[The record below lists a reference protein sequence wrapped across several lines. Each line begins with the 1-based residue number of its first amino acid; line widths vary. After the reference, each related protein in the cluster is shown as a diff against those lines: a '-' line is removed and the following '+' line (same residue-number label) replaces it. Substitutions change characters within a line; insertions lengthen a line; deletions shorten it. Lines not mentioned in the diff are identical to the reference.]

1 MMNKKFL
8 KRNKKILKRKIK
20 FLRDPLRNFIKD
32 KRHQRNNLYAY
43 YYQHLKVVDKTVLY
57 ESRDGKSM
65 TDSPLA
71 IFEYLLHHPKYKD
84 YTHIWSIEEFEM
96 LQPIMNK
103 YKGYKN
109 VVFVKRNTKDYLK
122 YLATAKYLINNST
135 FQSFFICKEEQIYI
149 NTWHGTPLKYM
160 GFDIP
165 GNPAHSQNVLRNFLS
180 SSYLISPNEHTT
192 NMFLNSYKLKHIF
205 SGKII
210 EEGYPRIDLTLNTNP
225 FEFKKNLQSLG
236 VSLSLEKKTIVYA
249 PTWKGTNVSKVK
261 NNLIQITSDLNH
273 LQERYGHEYNIL
285 IKLHPFLYHQ
295 ANQSKEIQNQLV
307 PDFIDTNMLLSAT
320 DLLITDYSSIFFD
333 FLVTNKPILFYMWD
347 ADEYSEE
354 RGMYFD
360 LEDLP
365 GPRLYNIKDLAESI
379 GHIEELHLQFKTK
392 YDRFKHEFTK
402 HDDGKVTERIVEAI
416 FNNETDTVRCINS
429 YHEQK
434 EKILIYPGG
443 MKNNGITSSFIN
455 LTQNID
461 YHKYDV
467 SCYMSTPNSKEVLN
481 NIKKINKNVRF
492 IFKPGLPVYS
502 LQEVYKD
509 KLIHNRG
516 VKGKLEKRLYPQ
528 DAYLRECQRL
538 FGKSNFDHIIDF
550 SGYSL
555 FWAKYLVSAD
565 SKTKICFMHNDL
577 LSESEKTING
587 KKPHRINLR
596 GLFTIYHKFD
606 KLVSVSKGT
615 MELNKQNLSQY
626 AEESKFD
633 YVMNSINPDKILG
646 TELTSSDEKDKSLII
661 SNKPFK
667 SRAKILSSKHD
678 KILTTLVEDNLST
691 FSAKEFEN
699 KVVMIT
705 RKAVT
710 KQNEVLYKFTYEDHV
725 VGWLNKE
732 AFKILPDS
740 IICEEEVHK
749 LAVITSPKRNDIWTK
764 PFRTKGIKKVSSS
777 HPYKNIMV
785 EINREARTE
794 RSVYS
799 RFYINKQLIG
809 WIDSSALKIIKNY
822 EVGSDLPE
830 DKQALIEKEKHTLLA
845 GNYHKHE
852 EFIHSL
858 NNRTLLERNLN
869 KQMKIVHTE
878 NLTIWSKAYPNFG
891 CIEICSADLYKDNI
905 VTVTKSHKTNT
916 STYYQFS
923 VDGKVIGWLNV
934 KAFKTLDSQSILN
947 RKKVSYTAL
956 LHLDKFK
963 IYNNNTNGNTR
974 YQIIK
979 DNHLYHQKEVLI
991 TEEIITPLSTYCAVE
1006 LNNDKIG
1013 LVDKRA
1019 LEILEIRGFEI
1030 GNEFVPYPSKQHYNF
1045 VNMGRLSPEKG
1056 QDNLITAF
1064 KQHVETNTNSR
1075 LYILGD
1081 GILKNDLQS
1090 LINQLELQN
1099 HVFLVGQVENPFTVL
1114 KMCDC
1119 FVLSS
1124 HYEGQPMV
1132 LLEAMTLRMD
1142 ILATDIIANRTVLE
1156 NGKYGSLVNNSIDGL
1171 VEGLNNF
1178 SSHAHPTYAT
1188 FDYKE
1193 YNQKAMDTFYKVLN

>member
-1 MMNKKFL
+1 MNKKIL
-8 KRNKKILKRKIK
+8 KRNKKILKRKIN
-20 FLRDPLRNFIKD
+20 FLKDPLRNFIKD

-43 YYQHLKVVDKTVLY
+43 YYQHLEVVDKTVFY

-71 IFEYLLHHPKYKD
+71 IFEYLLHQPNFKD
-84 YTHIWSIEEFEM
+84 YTHIWAIEDFET
-96 LQPIMNK
+96 LKPILNK
-103 YKGYKN
+103 YKDDKN
-109 VVFVKRNTKDYLK
+109 VIFVKRNSKDYLK

-135 FQSFFICKEEQIYI
+135 FQPFFICKEEQVYI

-180 SSYLISPNEHTT
+180 SDYLISPNEHTT
-192 NMFLNSYKLKHIF
+192 SMFLNSYKLKHIF
-205 SGKII
+205 PGKIV
-210 EEGYPRIDLTLNTNP
+210 EEGYPRIDLTLNSDSNA
-225 FEFKKNLQSLG
+225 FKKSLQSFG

-249 PTWKGTNVSKVK
+249 PTWKGTNVGKVK
-261 NNLIQITSDLNH
+261 NNLTQITSDLNY
-273 LQERYGHEYNIL
+273 LQEKCGKEYNIL
-285 IKLHPFLYHQ
+285 LKLHPFLYHQ
-295 ANQSKEIQNQLV
+295 ASRSTELQGRLI
-307 PDFIDTNMLLSAT
+307 PDFIDTNVLLCAT

-347 ADEYSEE
+347 ADEYTEE
-354 RGMYFD
+354 RGMYFK

-365 GPRLYNIKDLAESI
+365 GPRVYNIRDLAKSI
-379 GHIEELHLQFKTK
+379 SEIKEISTQFKTQ
-392 YDRFKHEFTK
+392 YDQFKHEFTK
-402 HDDGKVTERIVEAI
+402 HDDGKVTERVVNTI
-416 FNNETDTVRCINS
+416 FNKVTENIRCINT
-429 YHEQK
+429 HNNKK

-461 YHKYDV
+461 YDKYDV

-481 NIKKINKNVRF
+481 NIAKVNKNVRF
-492 IFKPGLPVYS
+492 IFKPGLPVYT

-516 VKGKLEKRLYPQ
+516 VKGKLEKRLYPK
-528 DAYLRECQRL
+528 DAYSREFKRL
-538 FGKSNFDHIIDF
+538 FGKSTFDHVIDF

-555 FWAKYLVSAD
+555 YWAKYLVSAD
-565 SKTKICFMHNDL
+565 AKTKICFMHNDL
-577 LSESEKTING
+577 LSDSERTING

-615 MELNKQNLSQY
+615 MDLNKQNLSHY
-626 AEESKFD
+626 ADESKFD

-646 TELTSSDEKDKSLII
+646 TDSPISEKDSNSLIV
-661 SNKPFK
+661 SNKAFN
-667 SRAKILSSKHD
+667 SRARIISSKHD
-678 KILTTLVEDNLST
+678 KIFTTLVENHPST
-691 FSAKEFEN
+691 FSSKEFEN
-699 KVVMIT
+699 KVVMVT

-710 KQNEVLYKFTYEDHV
+710 NQNEVLYKFTYEDHV

-732 AFKILPDS
+732 AFKLLPDS
-740 IICEEEVHK
+740 ILCEEKVHK
-749 LAVITSPKRNDIWTK
+749 LAVVTSPKRNDIWTK
-764 PFRTKGIKKVSSS
+764 PYKTKGIKKVSSS
-777 HPYKNIMV
+777 YPYKNIMV
-785 EINREARTE
+785 EIDREARTE
-794 RSVYS
+794 RSSYS
-799 RFYINKQLIG
+799 RFYVNKQLIG
-809 WIDSSALKIIKNY
+809 WIDSSALKILKEY
-822 EVGSDLPE
+822 ELISNLSE
-830 DKQALIEKEKHTLLA
+830 EKQALIEKEKHTLLSE
-845 GNYHKHE
+845 NYHVHE
-852 EFIHSL
+852 EFIRSL
-858 NNRTLLERNLN
+858 NNRTFLERNLN

-878 NLTIWSKAYPNFG
+878 NHKIWSKAYPNFG
-891 CIEICSADLYKDNI
+891 YTEVCSADLYKDLI

-923 VDGKVIGWLNV
+923 YDGQVIGWLNV
-934 KAFKTLDSQSILN
+934 KAFKQLDHQTILS
-947 RKKVSYTAL
+947 RKEVSYSAL
-956 LHLDKFK
+956 LHLNDYK
-963 IYNNNTNGNTR
+963 IFNKTNENTR
-974 YQIIK
+974 YEVIEDYYQY
-979 DNHLYHQKEVLI
+979 NQKEFIV
-991 TEEIITPLSTYCAVE
+991 TEEVTTPISTYCTIE
-1006 LNNDKIG
+1006 LDNEKIG
-1013 LVDKRA
+1013 WVDKKT
-1019 LEILEIRGFEI
+1019 LEIIRFRGFQI
-1030 GNEFVPYPSKQHYNF
+1030 GKEFVPYPSKQHYNF

-1064 KQHVETNTNSR
+1064 KQHVETNPNSK

-1081 GILKNDLQS
+1081 GPLKKDLQM
-1090 LINQLELQN
+1090 LVDQFELQN

-1132 LLEAMTLRMD
+1132 LLEAMTLGMD

-1156 NGKYGSLVNNSIDGL
+1156 DGKYGALVDNSIDGL
-1171 VEGLNNF
+1171 IQGLNNF
-1178 SSHAHPTYAT
+1178 SSHTHPAYAP

-1193 YNQKAMDTFYKVLN
+1193 YNKKAMDTFYKVLN